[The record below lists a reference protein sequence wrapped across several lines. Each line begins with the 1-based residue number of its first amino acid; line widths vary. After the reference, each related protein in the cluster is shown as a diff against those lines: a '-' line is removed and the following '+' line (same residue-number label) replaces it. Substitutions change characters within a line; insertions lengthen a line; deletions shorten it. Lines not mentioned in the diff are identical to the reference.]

1 MTALRWILAGLGVLN
16 VLLGA
21 YWSLL
26 IAAASSVA
34 QKEPE
39 RLATVLA
46 TASGW
51 QPEELRPHMDPSS
64 AAESPEAFGR
74 AAAAPTRSVLDP
86 LALKLFILCCVNG
99 VALIGASV
107 ILGRRAANRAP
118 GAVSHDARG
127 DDAPA

>member
-1 MTALRWILAGLGVLN
+1 MTALRWLLAGLGVLN

-21 YWSLL
+21 YWSLV

-51 QPEELRPHMDPSS
+51 EPEELRPYMDPPS
-64 AAESPEAFGR
+64 AAESPAAFGR
-74 AAAAPTRSVLDP
+74 AAAAPTQSVLDP
-86 LALKLFILCCVNG
+86 LAFKLFILCCVNG
-99 VALIGASV
+99 VALIAASM
-107 ILGRRAANRAP
+107 ILGRRAANRTS
-118 GAVSHDARG
+118 GAVSHYARA
-127 DDAPA
+127 DDAAA